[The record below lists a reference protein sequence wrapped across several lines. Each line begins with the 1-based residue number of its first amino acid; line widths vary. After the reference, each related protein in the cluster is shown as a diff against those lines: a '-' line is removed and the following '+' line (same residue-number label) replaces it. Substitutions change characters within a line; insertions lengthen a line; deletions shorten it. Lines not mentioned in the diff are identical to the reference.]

1 MKTYTDFIKYTL
13 TLLLSF
19 FLWAGQANAETQ
31 HGKDGV
37 TLVVT
42 GCNVG
47 TWWTNTFFPD
57 FTIISSALKL
67 NPACLGLE
75 LPSLDLSSGTG
86 SWKINKTD
94 GTIQGYTIHHL
105 VVDGQSPKIVVLK
118 YSTEGDYDYVY
129 STGGENNVG
138 EVTISGA
145 VFEAEDFVDNLCL
158 DSCTPLLQF
167 EFPAVFTFKEVYP
180 TEIYEWYVPE
190 MVSKF

>member
-19 FLWAGQANAETQ
+19 FLWTGQANSETQ
-31 HGKDGV
+31 HNKDGL

-47 TWWTNTFFPD
+47 FWTNTLVPGGSM
-57 FTIISSALKL
+57 ISSALKL
-67 NPACLGLE
+67 SPACLGLE
-75 LPSLDLSSGTG
+75 PPSLELSSGTG

-94 GTIQGYTIHHL
+94 GSIHGYTIHHL
-105 VVDGQSPKIVVLK
+105 IADGQSPKIVILK

-138 EVTISGA
+138 EGTISGA
-145 VFEAEDFVDNLCL
+145 VFDAEDFVDNLCL
-158 DSCTPLLQF
+158 DSCTPLLEF
-167 EFPAVFTFKEVYP
+167 DFPAEFTFKEVYP